1 MRQHPAIVPTA
12 SIRPGGTSV
21 HAPMMLPVVGSI
33 IDLDVVD
40 NDLLDTHVVTNAMT
54 ISHYL
59 FHLK

>member
-1 MRQHPAIVPTA
+1 
-12 SIRPGGTSV
+12 
-21 HAPMMLPVVGSI
+21 MMLPVVGSI